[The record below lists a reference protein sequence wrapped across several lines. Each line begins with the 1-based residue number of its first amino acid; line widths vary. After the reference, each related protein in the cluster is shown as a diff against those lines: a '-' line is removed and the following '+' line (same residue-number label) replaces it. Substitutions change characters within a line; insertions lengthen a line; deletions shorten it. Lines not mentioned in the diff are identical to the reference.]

1 MPSRRT
7 SVCRAL
13 AIASVVAACE
23 GCYFTAALLAVGER
37 ERVHQLDAN
46 EVLATTTSVIVKTR
60 LETCGVD
67 RCGVAADCSTEDVW
81 WTIDAAALRR
91 GEPTLA
97 GATERRGRFPD
108 ALGTRSLTWPSD
120 RGVPTADG
128 RDDLCLAADPA
139 SPVRGSRVL
148 VGCGDDRRSVRI
160 PPPWL
165 PSGRYRTWWS
175 YPVLGLVPVAAL
187 ADGLTMPIQLQ
198 FSRTPPGCPHGD
210 W

>member
-1 MPSRRT
+1 MTSRRA
-7 SVCRAL
+7 SAWRAVAL
-13 AIASVVAACE
+13 ACMVATSE
-23 GCYFTAALLAVGER
+23 GCYFTAAFFAVGER
-37 ERVHQLDAN
+37 ERIHQLDAN
-46 EVLATTTSVIVKTR
+46 EVLATPTSVIVKTR

-108 ALGTRSLTWPSD
+108 TLGARSLTWPSD
-120 RGVPTADG
+120 HGVPVADE
-128 RDDLCLAADPA
+128 RDGLCLAADPA
-139 SPVRGSRVL
+139 SPVRGWWVL

-165 PSGRYRTWWS
+165 PSGRYRAWWS
-175 YPVLGLVPVAAL
+175 YPLLALVPAAIL

-198 FSRTPPGCPHGD
+198 SSRTPPGCPHGD